1 MRMPGIARAF
11 PIQFDRLRSLMVVVL
26 AAAVFWTVTRPGP
39 ALAFPCSPPKS
50 AAKVSLR
57 LEPGEPRYVYDLDTA
72 GIRKV
77 VGDIQG
83 YVAGPWH
90 LPLGLTVAGLGLGFA
105 TEFFVRKAQ
114 GVGYC
119 VALAEAKVTVGY
131 RDLRVY
137 ISSNYGEG
145 SCEFDAILA
154 HEQAHLQV
162 NRGVLED
169 YKAKFRAL
177 LGRMRR
183 GKKVIFVHRKTAARS
198 AYILHLRRQFKP
210 LVAEMRAVLARNNGA
225 IDTKENYQKVLAQC
239 DNWFEGDLA
248 AAGPKTGPR
257 QAGPDDPVAADRA
270 ALSSGFK
277 IIHAPPANPE

>member
-1 MRMPGIARAF
+1 MPGIARAF
-11 PIQFDRLRSLMVVVL
+11 PIQFDRLRSLMIVVL
-26 AAAVFWTVTRPGP
+26 AVAVFWTVTLPGP

-50 AAKVSLR
+50 AAKVSLQ
-57 LEPGEPRYVYDLDTA
+57 LEPGQPRYVYDLDMA
-72 GIRKV
+72 GIRKIV
-77 VGDIQG
+77 SDIRG

-90 LPLGLTVAGLGLGFA
+90 LPLGLTVAGLGLGFE

-137 ISSNYGEG
+137 ISSDYGEG

-154 HEQAHLQV
+154 HEQAHVQV

-177 LGRMRR
+177 LKRMRR

-198 AYILHLRRQFKP
+198 AYILHLRHQFKP

-225 IDTKENYQKVLAQC
+225 IDTKENYQRVLAQC

-248 AAGPKTGPR
+248 ATGPKTGSR
-257 QAGPDDPVAADRA
+257 QTGIDDPVEANRA
-270 ALSSGFK
+270 LPASGFK
-277 IIHAPPANPE
+277 IIHAPPATPE